1 MKPGRP
7 DLTLH
12 DAMELI
18 LKQCED
24 QTAEQV
30 YLAREINRHRLYWRI
45 DGDPVKSGQIG
56 ARAKNYPHKFAKIP
70 ADRQKGERAKVRLL

>member
-1 MKPGRP
+1 MRPRRP

-30 YLAREINRHRLYWRI
+30 YLACEINRRRLYWQM
-45 DGDPVKSGQIG
+45 DGGPVKSSQIG
-56 ARAKNYPHKFAKIP
+56 ARAKNYPRTFAKIP
-70 ADRQKGERAKVRLL
+70 ADRRKGQRAKVRLL